1 MLNEEEKK
9 ELKELEED
17 IKVMKKE
24 ENTKDNENLIEML
37 ELEFNKL
44 KEKIHKENEN

>member
-9 ELKELEED
+9 ELKKLEED
-17 IKVMKKE
+17 IRLMKQG
-24 ENTKDNENLIEML
+24 ENTKNNENLIDML

-44 KEKIHKENEN
+44 KEKIYKENEN